1 MLWESEMLNLRRL
14 SVLLVLALLL
24 GCGDEE
30 VTEVPLGEAVPDGI
44 AVDCSGSLEAAE
56 GIPEGQGRLILEAS
70 LGGAAITDKLAIKL
84 SPAETPDVESGSGA
98 GGVELTLGP
107 GQYNA
112 SLVYTQSEELGS
124 FEGSLGSIEVRAGQV
139 SRYKAKL
146 TVPIG
151 RLVIRFK
158 LQGKNKRQ
166 ADISADVEMALF
178 GATDDPTLVE
188 PVYEGVAGTELLLPK
203 GEYRARVTYVPGK
216 RRPAVTEWFGEIV
229 VGATLT
235 RTEKD
240 VVIEPEPLG
249 VRVDAYNYSRGIN
262 EGTSV
267 FFFSEGADMSR
278 AIARAKGTGGR
289 VVEVPSQ
296 LSPGKYDVLLLYQPS
311 PMTNPDL
318 KIEKTM
324 FGFEVPAEPQ
334 PIRVPVDFETP
345 LGAIRLKVLAGE
357 DDISDRIEM
366 RVMRGGA
373 DPNAATPALE
383 EFGVSEHFIPSGTYD
398 LYLSWKRE
406 DGSVG
411 EAEFVRVE
419 LGNGHIWEQEF
430 QRDSDNWEAAPVRV
444 PLKPLHPITWVD
456 PSAGDDDDS
465 AGDDDDSAAG
475 DDDSSRA
482 R

>member
-1 MLWESEMLNLRRL
+1 MLNLRRL
-14 SVLLVLALLL
+14 SVLLVLALLI
-24 GCGDEE
+24 GCGDDE
-30 VTEVPLGEAVPDGI
+30 VAEAPLGEAISDGVV
-44 AVDCSGSLEAAE
+44 VDCSGSLEAAE

-70 LGGAAITDKLAIKL
+70 LGGEAVTDKLVVKL
-84 SPAETPDVESGSGA
+84 SPVGTPDVESGSGA
-98 GGVELTLGP
+98 GGVELTLNP
-107 GQYNA
+107 GAYNA

-124 FEGSLGSIEVRAGQV
+124 FEGSLGSVEVRAGQV
-139 SRYKAKL
+139 SRYQAKL

-151 RLVIRFK
+151 RLVVRFK

-166 ADISADVEMALF
+166 ADISADVKMALF
-178 GATDDPTLVE
+178 AAADDPTLVK
-188 PVYEGVAGTELLLPK
+188 PVYEGVAGTELMLPK
-203 GEYRARVTYVPGK
+203 GEYRARVTFVPG
-216 RRPAVTEWFGEIV
+216 RNRSEITEWFGEIV

-262 EGTSV
+262 AGTSV
-267 FFFSEGADMSR
+267 FFFSEGADTSR
-278 AIARAKGTGGR
+278 AIARAKGIGGQ

-324 FGFEVPAEPQ
+324 LGFEVPADPQ

-357 DDISDRIEM
+357 DDMSDRIEM

-398 LYLSWKRE
+398 IYLSWKRE

-411 EAEFVRVE
+411 EAEFIRVE

-430 QRDSDNWEAAPVRV
+430 QRDSGNWEAAPVRV
-444 PLKPLHPITWVD
+444 PLNPLHPITWVD
-456 PSAGDDDDS
+456 PNAGDDDDS

-475 DDDSSRA
+475 DDDSSRS